1 MVGNLPMKIP
11 VFAAVLLSAPFALPA
26 TQRHDLEQRA
36 SVIDPAAK
44 EHPEIDFVF
53 TDEKGKPADL
63 QHASVDTRVPSRGRL
78 VIWLMGHSRG
88 LAERLSGYGLH
99 YVQVSYANRWFSKLT
114 KDQLNQGDTIG
125 KIRLEAATGEDHSP
139 LVEIPKPDGLKER
152 ALQFVKWLDRE
163 NPEGNWKQFLAPGE
177 EELDWD
183 KVILSGI
190 SHGSTTAARFAIHQ
204 KVDRVVMFSGPRDN
218 TESWQALPSATPPNR
233 YFGFTHVLDG
243 GWTADHYCRSWQL
256 LGLNRFGPVVD
267 VDAVKPPYGNS
278 RRLVTNADVKN
289 NAARAHNASIP
300 DGAAVKDA
308 EGKLIHEEVWR
319 YLFTHPVEETGAAV
333 PADADCEMDQGPK

>member
-1 MVGNLPMKIP
+1 MKTPMKTIP
-11 VFAAVLLSAPFALPA
+11 PILLLVLCLTTLPA
-26 TQRHDLEQRA
+26 SQRYDFEERA
-36 SVIDPAAK
+36 STIDPAAK
-44 EHPEIDFVF
+44 EHPAIDFVF

-63 QHASVDTRVPSRGRL
+63 QHASVDPRVPSRGRL

-114 KDQLNQGDTIG
+114 KEQLNEGDTIG

-163 NPEGNWKQFLAPGE
+163 NPEGNWKQFLAPGGTD
-177 EELDWD
+177 LNWD

-218 TESWQALPSATPPNR
+218 TESWQGLPSATPANR

-256 LGLNRFGPVVD
+256 LSLNRFGPVVD

-289 NAARAHNASIP
+289 NAGRAHNASIP

-308 EGKLIHEEVWR
+308 NGKLIHEEVWR
-319 YLFTHPVEETGAAV
+319 HLFTHPVEETGDPV
-333 PADADCEMDQGPK
+333 PPDADCEMDQGPK

>member
-1 MVGNLPMKIP
+1 MKTIP
-11 VFAAVLLSAPFALPA
+11 PILLFVLSLA
-26 TQRHDLEQRA
+26 TVTASQRYDLEQRA
-36 SVIDPAAK
+36 SAIDPAAK
-44 EHPEIDFVF
+44 EHPAIDFVF

-63 QHASVDTRVPSRGRL
+63 QHASVDPRVPSRGRL

-163 NPEGNWKQFLAPGE
+163 NPEGNWKQFLAPGGK
-177 EELDWD
+177 ELDWD

-218 TESWQALPSATPPNR
+218 TESWQALPSATPSNR

-267 VDAVKPPYGNS
+267 VDAVKPPFGNS

-289 NAARAHNASIP
+289 NAGRAHNASIP

-308 EGKLIHEEVWR
+308 NGKLIHEEVWR
-319 YLFTHPVEETGAAV
+319 YLFTHPVGETGEPV
-333 PADADCEMDQGPK
+333 PPDADCEMDQGPK

>member
-1 MVGNLPMKIP
+1 MKTILSIL
-11 VFAAVLLSAPFALPA
+11 LLSLSLTSLPA
-26 TQRHDLEQRA
+26 SQRYDLEQRA
-36 SVIDPAAK
+36 SAIDPAAK
-44 EHPEIDFVF
+44 EHPAIDFVF

-78 VIWLMGHSRG
+78 VIWLMGHNGG
-88 LAERLSGYGLH
+88 LAERVSGYGLH

-152 ALQFVKWLDRE
+152 ALQFVKWLDKE
-163 NPEGNWKQFLAPGE
+163 NPEGNWKQFLAPGGK
-177 EELDWD
+177 ELAWE

-218 TESWQALPSATPPNR
+218 TESWQALPSATPANR

-278 RRLVTNADVKN
+278 RRLITNADVSKD
-289 NAARAHNASIP
+289 AGRAHNASIP
-300 DGAAVKDA
+300 GGAAVKDA
-308 EGKLIHEEVWR
+308 SGKLIHEEVWR
-319 YLFTHPVEETGAAV
+319 YLFTHPVEETGDPV
-333 PADADCEMDQGPK
+333 PPDADCEMDQGPK

>member
-1 MVGNLPMKIP
+1 MKTIP
-11 VFAAVLLSAPFALPA
+11 PILLFVLSLA
-26 TQRHDLEQRA
+26 TVTASQRYDLEQRA
-36 SVIDPAAK
+36 SAIDPAAK
-44 EHPEIDFVF
+44 EHPAIDFVF

-78 VIWLMGHSRG
+78 VIWLMGHNGG
-88 LAERLSGYGLH
+88 LAERISGYGLH

-114 KDQLNQGDTIG
+114 KEQLNQGDTIG

-139 LVEIPKPDGLKER
+139 LVDIPKPDGLKER

-163 NPEGNWKQFLAPGE
+163 NPEGNWKQFLAPGGK
-177 EELDWD
+177 ELAWE

-218 TESWQALPSATPPNR
+218 TESWQALPSATPANR

-278 RRLVTNADVKN
+278 RRLITNADVSN
-289 NAARAHNASIP
+289 DAGRAHNASIP
-300 DGAAVKDA
+300 GGAAVKDA
-308 EGKLIHEEVWR
+308 SGKLIHEEVWR
-319 YLFTHPVEETGAAV
+319 YLLTHPVEETGDPV
-333 PADADCEMDQGPK
+333 PPDADCEMDQGPK

>member
-1 MVGNLPMKIP
+1 
-11 VFAAVLLSAPFALPA
+11 
-26 TQRHDLEQRA
+26 
-36 SVIDPAAK
+36 
-44 EHPEIDFVF
+44 
-53 TDEKGKPADL
+53 
-63 QHASVDTRVPSRGRL
+63 
-78 VIWLMGHSRG
+78 
-88 LAERLSGYGLH
+88 
-99 YVQVSYANRWFSKLT
+99 
-114 KDQLNQGDTIG
+114 
-125 KIRLEAATGEDHSP
+125 
-139 LVEIPKPDGLKER
+139 
-152 ALQFVKWLDRE
+152 
-163 NPEGNWKQFLAPGE
+163 
-177 EELDWD
+177 
-183 KVILSGI
+183 
-190 SHGSTTAARFAIHQ
+190 
-204 KVDRVVMFSGPRDN
+204 MFSGPRDN

>member
-1 MVGNLPMKIP
+1 MKTIP
-11 VFAAVLLSAPFALPA
+11 PILLFVLSLA
-26 TQRHDLEQRA
+26 TVTASQRYDLEQRA
-36 SVIDPAAK
+36 SAIDPAAK
-44 EHPEIDFVF
+44 EHPAIDFVF

-63 QHASVDTRVPSRGRL
+63 QHASVDPRVPSRGRL

-139 LVEIPKPDGLKER
+139 LVEIQKPDGLKER

-163 NPEGNWKQFLAPGE
+163 NPEGNWKQFLAPGGK
-177 EELDWD
+177 ELDWD

-218 TESWQALPSATPPNR
+218 TESWQALPSATPSNR

-267 VDAVKPPYGNS
+267 VDAVKPPFGNS

-289 NAARAHNASIP
+289 NAGRAHNASIP

-308 EGKLIHEEVWR
+308 NGKLIHEEVWR
-319 YLFTHPVEETGAAV
+319 YLFTHPVGETGEPV
-333 PADADCEMDQGPK
+333 PPDADCEMDQGPK

>member
-1 MVGNLPMKIP
+1 MKTIP
-11 VFAAVLLSAPFALPA
+11 PILLFVLSLA
-26 TQRHDLEQRA
+26 TVTASQRYDLEQRA
-36 SVIDPAAK
+36 SAIDPAAK
-44 EHPEIDFVF
+44 EHPAIDFVF

-63 QHASVDTRVPSRGRL
+63 QHASVDPRVPSRGRL

-163 NPEGNWKQFLAPGE
+163 NPEGNWKQFLAPGGK
-177 EELDWD
+177 ELDWD

-218 TESWQALPSATPPNR
+218 TESWQALPSATPSNR

-267 VDAVKPPYGNS
+267 VDAVKPPFGNS

-289 NAARAHNASIP
+289 NAGRAHNASIP

-308 EGKLIHEEVWR
+308 NGKLIHEEVWR
-319 YLFTHPVEETGAAV
+319 YLFTHPVGETGEPV
-333 PADADCEMDQGPK
+333 PPDADCEMDQGAK

>member
-1 MVGNLPMKIP
+1 MKMIP
-11 VFAAVLLSAPFALPA
+11 TIPLLVLSLTTLSAAS
-26 TQRHDLEQRA
+26 QRYDIEQRA
-36 SVIDPAAK
+36 SAIDPAAG
-44 EHPEIDFVF
+44 EHPAIDFVF
-53 TDEKGKPADL
+53 TDDRGKPADL

-88 LAERLSGYGLH
+88 LADRLSGYGLH

-114 KDQLNQGDTIG
+114 KEQLNQGDTIG
-125 KIRLEAATGEDHSP
+125 KIRLEAATGDDYSP
-139 LVEIPKPDGLKER
+139 LVGIPKPDGLKER
-152 ALQFVKWLDRE
+152 ALQFVKWLDQE
-163 NPEGNWKQFLAPGE
+163 NPEGNWKQFLAPGGK
-177 EELDWD
+177 ELAWE

-218 TESWQALPSATPPNR
+218 TESWQALPSATPSNR

-289 NAARAHNASIP
+289 NAGRAHNASIP

-308 EGKLIHEEVWR
+308 NGTLIHEDVWR
-319 YLFTHPVEETGAAV
+319 YLFTHPVEETGDPV
-333 PADADCEMDQGPK
+333 PPDVDCEMDQGPK